1 MASLVENTLMAIAD
15 LGIIPSSFGRHAV
28 GTCGISSFCYANS
41 DKLLTLLVSQ
51 HHIFSH
57 YDDCSD
63 DDVVMT
69 MMEIMTLMIMM
80 VMMIKMMMCQLP
92 IFR

>member
-1 MASLVENTLMAIAD
+1 MQWGPVAFPVSVMQTI
-15 LGIIPSSFGRHAV
+15 
-28 GTCGISSFCYANS
+28 
-41 DKLLTLLVSQ
+41 KLLTLLVPR

-57 YDDCSD
+57 GDDYSD
-63 DDVVMT
+63 DDVVVT
-69 MMEIMTLMIMM
+69 MMEIMMLMMMMMM